1 MSKLFSALSLVALCL
16 VPTAAVAETSA
27 SDLFALVE
35 RLEDSK
41 KRAYEQVIQD
51 EYYGM
56 IWVKTYLFLKGD
68 NEGLWCPPPEDV
80 LSGAELLQLMKAFV
94 AENPQYGDSPFG
106 AVILFAVLDKF
117 PCAE

>member
-1 MSKLFSALSLVALCL
+1 MVALCL
-16 VPTAAVAETSA
+16 LPTVAVAETSA
-27 SDLFALVE
+27 NDLFALME
-35 RLEDSK
+35 SLEDSK

-56 IWVKTYLFLKGD
+56 IWVNTYLSLKGE
-68 NEGLWCPPPEDV
+68 NERLWCPPPDDV
-80 LSGAELLQLMKAFV
+80 LSGAELLQLMQTFV
-94 AENPQYGDSPFG
+94 DENPQFGDSPFG